1 MSSLYRK
8 RWILFPPADT
18 AHLYP
23 VRIPFEE
30 SSVFSQVNFKC
41 IDLLQFPLL
50 RHCTPHVLELKAGEV
65 LFVPR
70 HWWHFVENVDENGDG
85 QESGGDQ
92 MHQQTV
98 SISIN
103 MWVTGDEHENSLSEG
118 LVQFLARPLLEAYG
132 DASWLNLGADLLSA
146 PEAGRIL
153 KALIN
158 IKQKEANIESDEML
172 EKKAKRLRT
181 FLNRRLLSP
190 CKLEDIGVQAEN
202 TSNDGHLS
210 QLEKQIDLK
219 DIVNCILDPE
229 VIDLIKSKLRRC
241 AKAASS
247 PQQ

>member
-1 MSSLYRK
+1 M
-8 RWILFPPADT
+8 
-18 AHLYP
+18 
-23 VRIPFEE
+23 
-30 SSVFSQVNFKC
+30 
-41 IDLLQFPLL
+41 
-50 RHCTPHVLELKAGEV
+50 LELKAGEV

-70 HWWHFVENVDENGDG
+70 HWWHFVENVDENDDG

-103 MWVTGDEHENSLSEG
+103 MWVTGDGHENSLSEG

-158 IKQKEANIESDEML
+158 IKQNGNVESDEMP
-172 EKKAKRLRT
+172 EKEAKRPRT

-190 CKLEDIGVQAEN
+190 CKLEDIGEQAEN

-210 QLEKQIDLK
+210 QHEKQIDLK

-241 AKAASS
+241 AKAAAS